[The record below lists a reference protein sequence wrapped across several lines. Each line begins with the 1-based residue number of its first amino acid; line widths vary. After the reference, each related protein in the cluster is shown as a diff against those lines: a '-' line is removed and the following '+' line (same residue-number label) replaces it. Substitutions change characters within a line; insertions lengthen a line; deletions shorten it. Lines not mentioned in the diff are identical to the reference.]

1 MQASPLDGFDRKI
14 LKVVQNSADLSADEL
29 GERIGLSA
37 SAALR
42 RLKRLRDSGV
52 IESTI
57 AVVAPAAVGAN
68 TTFVV
73 GLEVERERP
82 EMLARLRK
90 WFLDEDHVQQAY
102 YVTGNWDFVLIV
114 TAPSVEMY
122 DALMSRLMSE
132 NPNVRRFTT
141 NVALGTSK
149 RTLLVPIPAA

>member
-149 RTLLVPIPAA
+149 RTLLVP